1 MTLGYSKIKKTI
13 LVSLFSVISLS
24 AFSQTF
30 FVRTTGN
37 DGDDGLTALTA
48 KATINAAIAAAPA
61 GSTIDIGPGNFAEN
75 VTINKN
81 NITLQGAGSG
91 ANGNLA
97 PAAPNALI
105 HTIITGGGVGR
116 GVQISGARTGVT
128 VKDLAIVGYTAEGF
142 FAPANSNNLTIQNL
156 QVNGNC
162 TDASSRGGIFIGGN
176 ISNVSITG
184 CAVQNNGPGSQAR
197 AIGIWDNF
205 KQNITITNNYVVF
218 IACCGI
224 DLNDG
229 TSSGVNISNNTVIAG
244 AAGGD
249 SGIGV
254 LGMTSGA
261 GPNIIAN
268 NNVTVAKRYGIEVK
282 NPAGTGSE
290 NETEDGSIVVRNNT
304 ITRVDNAPAVLG
316 AEARDLAGIAVFR
329 RSFTPG
335 NPAGYIDVPGG
346 VVIKNNTID
355 GFSQPNGAATS
366 EGFGIVAEGV
376 RILIKDNSI
385 SNCEIAIQRQSG
397 NPSNYVK
404 NNSGDADQNGATN
417 HFNRGNSPFS
427 SGIVLQNNIYA
438 FNGVDDRDFFTGSTF
453 LGGTNYVYNTRQAL
467 NYASITLAIETATA
481 GDTLLVGPGEYN
493 ELVNID
499 KSLTIIGSGN
509 TTSIVNY
516 TGAAPVNPTTP
527 SLFKVSAANVTI
539 QDLGFTVNL
548 TTIHSAIHTSGTTSG
563 LKILNNRITA
573 TRSAAAG
580 GPSYGTR
587 NAIVINKNYTANG
600 YTFINTGW
608 AGVEIRNNFV
618 EGTTA
623 AQNTFADAFFRSAVD
638 MDLTGTAV
646 IDDNEFTS
654 VNHDVTYRF
663 GNQGKVRITNNL
675 FHGGGV
681 EISEMNA
688 GADSTILMGN
698 TFTSTFGALSAPTA
712 AQIRIK
718 NCDVNQNII
727 VKNNTVSGKYWLMS
741 IENSMNVIVD
751 NNTFTGANINTT
763 VYPALAGINPKLV
776 TVNTKTIAS
785 SIVANNAIGVVFTNN
800 TFNLGTATNAT
811 ALGFYNHKTPA
822 NFGTFVL
829 GSNGNENNFG
839 AGFDNFIYIDD
850 NNGNLSKDGSNVA
863 LTGYPE
869 YGGSIA
875 QSTTGYWTLDL
886 DIVNNNFNVGSGL
899 QLPSSMNVAQLTSL
913 ENGLY
918 HKNDNSNVGLLTYI
932 FPVLNVNSGLTYTT
946 IAAAVTAA
954 NAGDTLALSPAPFAE
969 GTVNINKQLTIRSA
983 TNVGVNPNDN
993 SDLSLPNALRVA
1005 GEATLTGTI
1014 LNVVAQNVVIDGLYF
1029 TGSSYITTHN
1039 HGSIVDIAAG
1049 LIIRNCIADNAIS
1062 FYQNSSGTALQN
1074 NITIHDNRITGT
1086 LVAAQTGL
1094 NILNGLTN
1102 STIYNNYISNFDR
1115 GFQINGTGAN
1125 NIVIRNN
1132 YITNTNLVGIAIA
1145 GSSLG
1150 KIKIENN
1157 HFNNNNTTSNA
1168 DRGAIGLQYT
1178 DALSDTLHIRFNTF
1192 TSNFNGFRIRN
1203 GSEANITSKIIIS
1216 YNEFLSGATAISVPG
1231 AAAGT
1236 LLNATGNWFGTNNG
1250 PADNNNA
1257 GGTGPG
1263 IDDDATNSRIA
1274 YNPWAGALLD
1284 DEVSTE
1290 ASKLG
1295 VQITTQKTY
1304 NVAGGTP
1311 ITLAVGA
1318 IQQAIS
1324 LASNSIKDIVNISN
1338 NSPVT
1343 LTASSAV
1350 NINKSVFVNGNSLN
1364 LAQKPIVNGVGNA
1377 SQQALFYVTS
1387 PNVTIQNI
1395 EFEVSQSGNA
1405 LYGIRTGNSGTY
1417 TNLRILDNLIEG
1429 TNAAF
1434 VFGSYGIHAGDASGV
1449 PSDSIFIINNTIT
1462 SNPTGGFGRAIRLW
1476 NAHGEVTG
1484 NTLAAFYALQSGNA
1498 KGGNLKV
1505 NNNNG
1510 LTGQIS
1516 FVAFG
1521 AGNHEFKNNTIS
1533 TGGAVLAPNYLQLL
1547 EVRSND
1553 NAAANLL
1560 IDGNTFTDYQNYAV
1574 FIQRSSNITV
1584 SNNIFNPLANA
1595 TGFVSLAWN
1604 SKSGTTGIEASIT
1617 SNNFIATGN
1626 TFNGSGAAGGVGIQF
1641 ADHNSGASPILTG
1654 ITLGGAGALANSFN
1668 ASHAKYI
1675 QIDGYTGNSQANVLW
1690 GAGLPSTTAAVF
1702 SPNFDA
1708 SLNLFGGILPSAMTD
1723 IQLYGLEDKI
1733 DHAVDIEGA
1742 GLISIK
1748 ANNIYVTQNSFVT
1761 PYTTNE
1767 RIQRAVIKAVDGNNI
1782 NIQSSLTSYDRLVS
1796 VNKDLT
1802 FSSDGAVII
1811 DSLSMT
1817 AAGKTLSQGIANF
1830 TVNSYLNFNGG
1841 KIQLGNNDL
1850 NIGAAANVGSGS
1862 ATSYVLTNGTGELIR
1877 KGVDANAKL
1886 FPVGTAASYAPVTF
1900 DDANNTGDDIS
1911 VSVQEAATLA
1921 NFTPTLVNVT
1931 DFVKLQW
1938 NINEAVIGGTN
1949 ATLTF
1954 NWNTADESTPAQFAA
1969 ANLSIV
1975 SRYNGA
1981 NWVQTPGTIAANTA
1995 TASGF
2000 TSFSP
2005 FAVSA
2010 IVCDSA
2016 SYSILYVK
2024 SSWTNQAAV
2033 DANAGYVSGVLP
2045 AIPAGLTFGCNAHA
2059 TINGALAK
2067 LNPGGVIYVYD
2078 GTYNED
2084 LVLNS
2089 LGVSLRGPRSATTP
2103 ATIIGQVGGDNSTI
2117 RVNANNITID
2127 GFSIT
2132 RFGNTVADWNNAGLN
2147 SAGISVQTVSGATIQ
2162 YNIIEGNRT
2171 GIDINN
2177 TQNNIINRNKID
2189 FNRTGILERN
2199 NCDGTVISE
2208 NEITNNWT
2216 AGFLSLG
2223 NSGGGLSQT
2232 LRVINNNVSG
2242 NWFAQI
2248 EDRAVAGSRIIDLS
2262 GNWYGSNIIDVQSV
2276 AGGEPGYAAQI
2287 PVAYGGTAV
2296 PSPTPK
2302 MLCGVGVANI
2312 DYTPWLNTG
2321 TDADVV
2327 SFGFQKDTTYLN
2339 VNNLSPQFGLVNR
2352 LNEAVSMIQENG
2364 NINFIAAA
2372 YTDDVT
2378 INKSITIS
2386 NSGVTSFGD
2395 LTMNGASK
2403 ELTLNNAF
2411 SVDALTMTDGIINTT
2426 SINSL
2431 TANSASAGNGTSFVN
2446 GPLNINITSGLA
2458 QTINFP
2464 IGKTANGFR
2473 GAIFTGDLTAN
2484 QVLTG
2489 EYFANGANNI
2499 LTISSPILNTWDAA
2513 ANGYWNISSTNA
2525 TAVAN
2530 GIISFNY
2537 DANDVPPI
2545 GAGSTYVIAKTNPA
2559 AATEWIS
2566 ITDNFVTYIPVAP
2579 GVATSDI
2586 AFNTFSSFALAP
2598 AAQCADASMTVV
2610 TPTCLEDSTVFGNL
2624 TSAVAS
2630 IVVDRYEWNFG
2641 DGSAV
2646 LVQNGPFADPLA
2658 TNNPVAPK
2666 HVYPAAGNYTAVLTV
2681 VTTSGCTTTDTVEVT
2696 IIDAPAIT
2704 VLNPN
2709 ITICDNSAS
2718 TVNFNISNIGSITPW
2733 TLTYKINSAGI
2744 NQIVNG
2750 NGPGAFSFTTAAL
2763 TSGDSILLVSL
2774 VNNSSGCADLSL
2786 PTINVNYTPVPMAVN
2801 FTTTTIDLCEG
2812 ASLILSVPNSGV
2824 DTTYTWSG
2832 PNGYSANGS
2841 VVTFPNATALT
2852 HNGNYTVIPSYL
2864 GCNGAVSN
2872 AITVTVDA
2880 PPTTMAG
2887 NDITICAGQLAN
2899 LAASSSVVTFAW
2911 SYVSGPSDLTNLFGT
2926 ATPSLTEAISATA
2939 AVGTHQILLTST
2951 NGVCQTID
2959 DLTITIN
2966 PALVVPTIAAVNASI
2981 CAGENLELNV
2991 SNAQLGATYT
3001 WTTPDGASFTGSSIS
3016 RASATLAMSGNYSVN
3031 VVLNGCSENSAPFA
3045 VTINAIPVSNAG
3057 TSVTTCFGTAS
3068 AMNGTASTGTDLWSI
3083 VSGPTGTTIA
3093 QLLANPSLANSAV
3106 LATAPSGSYVLQ
3118 LSSTENGCSSSS
3130 TTNLTIN
3137 ATPNAV
3143 ISGASSVCENGTA
3156 AFNIFVSGLNTGD
3169 AWTINYTVNGN
3180 PAVLNGTGSGSF
3192 VINPTFTLPGA
3203 TQIVDL
3209 VSILNNSTTCSNN
3222 TLPEASISVIANPTA
3237 VNFTTTTVG
3246 LCEGSDLVLSV
3257 PSPQAG
3263 VTYTWSGPNGY
3274 SAIGSTIV
3282 YANATAATHNGIYNV
3297 TPNNGSCAGAV
3308 SNNITVTID
3317 AVPAA
3322 SAGSDLLVCEG
3333 QTASLNAS
3341 SSSTIFTWSY
3351 ISGPSNINNLFG
3363 TPTPTLVQSLIATA
3377 SAGTHVIRLTSING
3391 VCQVTDDVTVTIN
3404 PALAVPVIVA
3414 SSPSVCEGNNLIL
3427 SVNNVISG
3435 ASYTWTSPDG
3445 GVFTGS
3451 TLTRANASLVMS
3463 GNYTV
3468 QVAFNGCFEN
3478 SAPFAAT
3485 VNVIPTAN
3493 AGPNVT
3499 VCFGAAGAMAGTS
3512 STGIDTWTLV
3522 SGPAGVT
3529 IGQVLATAGSA
3540 TSSILATAPVG
3551 NYVLTLSST
3560 VNGCT
3565 GTDNVN
3571 LTINENPNAT
3581 ITGSA
3586 AVCDGSAATFN
3597 INVSGVGINT
3607 PWTLNYTV
3615 NGNPLVLNGSG
3626 SGNFTV
3632 SPIFTLPGANQ
3643 IIDLVSLTN
3652 NTTTCVNST
3661 LGQTSINV
3669 IALPAAVNFTTTSV
3683 AICNGENLQLSV
3695 PNPISGASYTWSGP
3709 AGFSASGTVVNY
3721 PNATV
3726 ATHNGNYSVIV
3737 SQNGCVSAVSNNITV
3752 TVNPIPTVNAGNN
3765 QDLCF
3770 GFGGVISPTSS
3781 GGTAQ
3786 WSVVSST
3793 SGATIGQILSNP
3805 INLVSA
3811 VSTNAPVG
3819 FHILRVTV
3827 TNNGCSSFDD
3837 VELSINDIPTA
3848 TLVGPSEVCT
3858 GSNANIVITISGI
3871 GTTENWTLNYT
3882 VNGTAAVLNGVGS
3895 GNFNISPT
3903 LTLPGANQIVDLV
3916 TITNNATS
3924 CNSSTLPEINI
3935 SVLSIPTLSIS
3946 ISSNGPACEKQ
3957 MVDIYAN
3964 LLGGIAQSYNWILNG
3979 NSTGY
3984 NSPTLTLNTLK
3995 EGDIIYLESVVD
4007 GGCAGIQTLTSDTI
4021 TVNPVPTVDAG
4032 DDKVIIEGDS
4042 VMLSATSTGAV
4053 DYLWTPSNGI
4063 SNDTLLTP
4071 KASPKIS
4078 VDYTITATNE
4088 FGCSVSDMV
4097 RVDVMNTPG
4106 LTYNSFTPDGDGVN
4120 DTWIIENMDQYPNAK
4135 VSIFNRW
4142 GVSVFESTGYL
4153 KPWDGTNFLNGE
4165 ALPVGSYFYVIDLGL
4180 GLDLQKGVI
4189 NIIK

>member
-13 LVSLFSVISLS
+13 LVSLFSIISLS

-75 VTINKN
+75 VIINKN
-81 NITLQGAGSG
+81 DITLQGVGSG

-97 PAAPNALI
+97 PAAPNAAS
-105 HTIITGGGVGR
+105 HTIITGGGVGK

-128 VKDLAIVGYTAEGF
+128 VRDLAIIGYTAEGF
-142 FAPANSNNLTIQNL
+142 YAPANSNDLTIENL

-176 ISNVSITG
+176 ISDVLITG
-184 CAVQNNGPGSQAR
+184 CAVQNNGPGAQAR
-197 AIGIWDNF
+197 GIGIWDNF

-244 AAGGD
+244 AAGSD

-254 LGMTSGA
+254 LGMTSGS

-290 NETEDGSIVVRNNT
+290 NETEDGSIVVRNNN

-335 NPAGYIDVPGG
+335 NPSGYIDVPGG
-346 VVIKNNTID
+346 VVIKNNIID

-376 RILIKDNSI
+376 RILIKDNNI
-385 SNCEIAIQRQSG
+385 LNCEVAVQRQSG

-404 NNSGDADQNGATN
+404 NNQGDADQNGATN

-427 SGIVLQNNIYA
+427 SGIVVQNNVYA
-438 FNGVDDRDFFTGSTF
+438 FNGVDERDFFTGSTF
-453 LGGTNYVYNTRQAL
+453 LGATNYVYNTRQRL
-467 NYASITLAIETATA
+467 NYASINLAIETAIA
-481 GDTLLVGPGEYN
+481 GDTLMVGAGDYN

-499 KSLTIIGSGN
+499 KSLTIIGAGN
-509 TTSIVNY
+509 TTSIINY
-516 TGAAPVNPTTP
+516 TGVVPGGTTP
-527 SLFKVSAANVTI
+527 SLFKVSATDVTI

-548 TTIHSAIHTSGTTSG
+548 TNLHSAIHTSGTTSN
-563 LKILNNRITA
+563 LKVLNNRIVA

-587 NAIVINKNYTANG
+587 NAIVINKNYAAAG

-608 AGVEIRNNFV
+608 VGVEIRNNLV

-718 NCDVNQNII
+718 NCDANQNVI
-727 VKNNTVSGKYWLMS
+727 VKDNIVSGKYWLMS
-741 IENSMNVIVD
+741 IENSMNLIVD
-751 NNTFTGANINTT
+751 NNTFTGDNINTI

-785 SIVANNAIGVVFTNN
+785 SIVANNAIGVTFINN

-822 NFGTFVL
+822 NYGTFVL

-839 AGFDNFIYIDD
+839 PGFDNFIYIDN
-850 NNGNLSKDGSNVA
+850 NNGNLSKDGGNVA
-863 LTGYPE
+863 LAGYPE

-886 DIVNNNFNVGSGL
+886 EASQNFFDLGTGL
-899 QLPSSMNVAQLTSL
+899 VKADAMNAAQRTAL
-913 ENGLY
+913 EGNLF
-918 HKNDNSNVGLLTYI
+918 HKIDDANVGLITTFYPIYNLTTNTGYADLQTAI
-932 FPVLNVNSGLTYTT
+932 N
-946 IAAAVTAA
+946 AAV
-954 NAGDTLALSPAPFAE
+954 AGDTLNMLPETFTLSA
-969 GTVNINKQLTIRSA
+969 TVEINKALTI
-983 TNVGVNPNDN
+983 
-993 SDLSLPNALRVA
+993 
-1005 GEATLTGTI
+1005 I
-1014 LNVVAQNVVIDGLYF
+1014 
-1029 TGSSYITTHN
+1029 
-1039 HGSIVDIAAG
+1039 
-1049 LIIRNCIADNAIS
+1049 
-1062 FYQNSSGTALQN
+1062 
-1074 NITIHDNRITGT
+1074 
-1086 LVAAQTGL
+1086 
-1094 NILNGLTN
+1094 
-1102 STIYNNYISNFDR
+1102 
-1115 GFQINGTGAN
+1115 
-1125 NIVIRNN
+1125 
-1132 YITNTNLVGIAIA
+1132 
-1145 GSSLG
+1145 
-1150 KIKIENN
+1150 
-1157 HFNNNNTTSNA
+1157 
-1168 DRGAIGLQYT
+1168 
-1178 DALSDTLHIRFNTF
+1178 
-1192 TSNFNGFRIRN
+1192 
-1203 GSEANITSKIIIS
+1203 
-1216 YNEFLSGATAISVPG
+1216 
-1231 AAAGT
+1231 
-1236 LLNATGNWFGTNNG
+1236 
-1250 PADNNNA
+1250 
-1257 GGTGPG
+1257 
-1263 IDDDATNSRIA
+1263 
-1274 YNPWAGALLD
+1274 
-1284 DEVSTE
+1284 
-1290 ASKLG
+1290 
-1295 VQITTQKTY
+1295 
-1304 NVAGGTP
+1304 
-1311 ITLAVGA
+1311 
-1318 IQQAIS
+1318 
-1324 LASNSIKDIVNISN
+1324 
-1338 NSPVT
+1338 
-1343 LTASSAV
+1343 
-1350 NINKSVFVNGNSLN
+1350 GNSN
-1364 LAQKPIVNGVGNA
+1364 LATKPIVNGTGSA
-1377 SQQALFYVTS
+1377 ATQALFYVTS

-1417 TNLRILDNLIEG
+1417 TNLRIEDNLIEG

-1434 VFGSYGIHAGDASGV
+1434 VFGSYGIHAGDAVGV

-1476 NAHGEVTG
+1476 SAHGEVSG

-1521 AGNHEFKNNTIS
+1521 AGNHEFRNNTIS

-1595 TGFVSLAWN
+1595 TGFVSLGWN
-1604 SKSGTTGIEASIT
+1604 SKSGTTGVEASIT

-1654 ITLGGAGALANSFN
+1654 ITLGGAGALTNSFN

-1702 SPNFDA
+1702 ASDMDA
-1708 SLNLFGGILPSAMTD
+1708 SLNLFDGTLPSAMTD
-1723 IQLYGLEDKI
+1723 IQLYGLEDKM
-1733 DHAVDIEGA
+1733 DHATDIEGA
-1742 GLISIK
+1742 GLVSVK

-1802 FSSDGAVII
+1802 FLSDGAVII

-1850 NIGAAANVGSGS
+1850 NIGAAANVGAGS
-1862 ATSYVLTNGTGELIR
+1862 ATSYVLTDGTGELIR

-1954 NWNTADESTPAQFAA
+1954 NWNVADESTPAQFAA

-2010 IVCDSA
+2010 VVCDSA
-2016 SYSILYVK
+2016 MYSILYVK
-2024 SSWTNQAAV
+2024 SSWTNQADV
-2033 DANAGYVSGVLP
+2033 DANTGYVSGVLP
-2045 AIPAGLTFGCNAHA
+2045 AIPAGLTYGCNAHT
-2059 TINGALAK
+2059 TINAALAK

-2084 LVLNS
+2084 VTFNKLGAS
-2089 LGVSLRGPRSATTP
+2089 LKGPRSATTP
-2103 ATIIGQVGGDNSTI
+2103 ATIIGQIGGDNATV
-2117 RVNANNITID
+2117 RAGANNVTID
-2127 GFSIT
+2127 GFTIT
-2132 RFGNTVADWNNAGLN
+2132 RFGNTVGDWNNAGLN
-2147 SAGISVQTVSGATIQ
+2147 STGIAIQTVSGAMVQ

-2177 TQNNIINRNKID
+2177 TQNNIILRNKID

-2216 AGFLSLG
+2216 SGFTSLG
-2223 NSGGGLSQT
+2223 DVSAGLSQT
-2232 LRVINNNVSG
+2232 LRVINNN
-2242 NWFAQI
+2242 I
-2248 EDRAVAGSRIIDLS
+2248 S
-2262 GNWYGSNIIDVQSV
+2262 GNWYAQVEDRDLTGNRVIDFSGNWLGSNIIDVQAV
-2276 AGGEPGYAAQI
+2276 PGGEPGYAAQI
-2287 PVAYGGTAV
+2287 PVAYGGAAV

-2378 INKSITIS
+2378 INKSLTIS

-2411 SVDALTMTDGIINTT
+2411 SVDGLIMTDGIINTT

-2431 TANSASAGNGTSFVN
+2431 TANSASTGNGTSFVN

-2473 GAIFTGDLTAN
+2473 GAVFTGDLTAN

-2489 EYFANGANNI
+2489 EYFANGANNT
-2499 LTISSPILNTWDAA
+2499 LTIASPILNTWDAS
-2513 ANGYWNISSTNA
+2513 ANGYWNISSTDA

-2545 GAGSTYVIAKTNPA
+2545 GSGSTYVIAKTNPA
-2559 AATEWIS
+2559 VATEWIS
-2566 ITDNFVTYIPVAP
+2566 INDNLVTYIPVAP

-2586 AFNTFSSFALAP
+2586 TFNTFSSFALAP
-2598 AAQCADASMTVV
+2598 ASQCADASMTVV

-2624 TSAVAS
+2624 TSAVSS
-2630 IVVDRYEWNFG
+2630 IIVDRYEWNFG

-2658 TNNPVAPK
+2658 TNNPAAPK

-2681 VTTSGCTTTDTVEVT
+2681 VTTSGCTTTDTVDLT

-2744 NQIVNG
+2744 DQTVNG
-2750 NGPGAFSFTTAAL
+2750 NGPGAFSFTTATL
-2763 TSGDSILLVSL
+2763 TAGDSILLVSL
-2774 VNNSSGCADLSL
+2774 VNNSTGCADLSL

-2801 FTTTTIDLCEG
+2801 FITTTIDLCEG

-2864 GCNGAVSN
+2864 GCNGATSN
-2872 AITVTVDA
+2872 AITVTVDT

-2887 NDITICAGQLAN
+2887 NDITICSGQSTN
-2899 LAASSSVVTFAW
+2899 LAANSSVITFAW
-2911 SYVSGPSDLTNLFGT
+2911 SYVSGPSDLTDLFGT
-2926 ATPSLTEAISATA
+2926 ATPSLTEAISTTAT
-2939 AVGTHQILLTST
+2939 VGTHQILLTST
-2951 NGVCQTID
+2951 NGVCQTAD

-2966 PALVVPTIAAVNASI
+2966 PALAVPTIAAVNATI
-2981 CAGENLELNV
+2981 CAGENLELSV
-2991 SNAQLGATYT
+2991 SNAQMGATYT

-3031 VVLNGCSENSAPFA
+3031 VMLNGCSENSATFA

-3057 TSVTTCFGTAS
+3057 ASVTTCFGTAS

-3093 QLLANPSLANSAV
+3093 QLLADPSLANSAV

-3118 LSSTENGCSSSS
+3118 LTSTENGCSSSS

-3137 ATPNAV
+3137 ATPTAV

-3156 AFNIFVSGLNTGD
+3156 AFNIFVSGLNTSD

-3192 VINPTFTLPGA
+3192 AINPTFTLPGA

-3209 VSILNNSTTCSNN
+3209 VSIINNATTCSNN

-3237 VNFTTTTVG
+3237 VNFTTTTIG

-3263 VTYTWSGPNGY
+3263 VTYTWSGPNSY

-3282 YANATAATHNGIYNV
+3282 YANATAATHNGVYNV
-3297 TPNNGSCAGAV
+3297 TPNNGSCVGAV

-3317 AVPAA
+3317 AVPTA

-3341 SSSTIFTWSY
+3341 SSSSTFTWSY
-3351 ISGPSNINNLFG
+3351 ISGPSSLNNLFG
-3363 TPTPTLVQSLIATA
+3363 TPTPTLVQSLVATA
-3377 SAGTHVIRLTSING
+3377 TAGTHVIRLTSING
-3391 VCQVTDDVTVTIN
+3391 VCQVTDDVTITIN

-3414 SSPSVCEGNNLIL
+3414 SSPSVCEGSNLIL
-3427 SVNNVISG
+3427 SVNNVVSG

-3451 TLTRANASLVMS
+3451 TLTRANATVAMS

-3468 QVAFNGCFEN
+3468 QVSFNGCVEN

-3485 VNVIPTAN
+3485 VNPIPFTE
-3493 AGPNVT
+3493 AGSSVT
-3499 VCFGAAGAMAGTS
+3499 VCFGVAGAMAGTS
-3512 STGIDTWTLV
+3512 STGVDTWSLV

-3540 TSSILATAPVG
+3540 TSAILATAPVG
-3551 NYVLTLSST
+3551 NYVLSLSST

-3565 GTDNVN
+3565 GTDNTN

-3581 ITGSA
+3581 ITGA
-3586 AVCDGSAATFN
+3586 ANVCDGSSATFN

-3615 NGNPLVLNGSG
+3615 NGNALVLNGNG
-3626 SGNFTV
+3626 SGNFTIN
-3632 SPIFTLPGANQ
+3632 PTFNLPGANQ
-3643 IIDLVSLTN
+3643 IVDLVSLTN

-3669 IALPAAVNFTTTSV
+3669 IALPTAVNFTTTSI
-3683 AICNGENLQLSV
+3683 AICEGENLQLSV
-3695 PNPISGASYTWSGP
+3695 PNPINGASYTWSGP

-3721 PNATV
+3721 PNASV

-3737 SQNGCVSAVSNNITV
+3737 SQNGCVSAVSNNVTV

-3765 QDLCF
+3765 QDLCY

-3793 SGATIGQILSNP
+3793 SGSTIGQILSNP
-3805 INLVSA
+3805 NNLVSA

-3848 TLVGPSEVCT
+3848 TLVGPSEVCD
-3858 GSNANIVITISGI
+3858 GSNANIVITVSGVS
-3871 GTTENWTLNYT
+3871 TTQNWTLNYT
-3882 VNGTAAVLNGVGS
+3882 VNGTASVLNGVGS

-3903 LTLPGANQIVDLV
+3903 LSLPGANQVIDLV
-3916 TITNNATS
+3916 SITNDATT
-3924 CNSSTLPEINI
+3924 CNSNTLPEITI

-3984 NSPTLTLNTLK
+3984 NSPTLTLNGLN

-4071 KASPKIS
+4071 KASPKMSI
-4078 VDYTITATNE
+4078 DYIITATNE
-4088 FGCSVSDMV
+4088 FGCSVSDAV
-4097 RVDVMNTPG
+4097 RVDVMNSPD
-4106 LTYNSFTPDGDGVN
+4106 LSYNSFTPDGDGVN

-4165 ALPVGSYFYVIDLGL
+4165 ALPVGSYYYVIDLGL
-4180 GLDLQKGVI
+4180 GLDLKKGVI